1 MSLLLADGGST
12 KVQWQLRDS
21 SGDVADDFFTTGVNP
36 LVMEE
41 GQVEALIVPVLTG
54 RMADWESRGL
64 SVSEVRFYGAG
75 CKGEG
80 LAVMARVLRKATGA
94 KTVSVGSDM
103 LGACAALLG
112 DRPGIAC
119 ILGTGA
125 NSALYDGKEIIAST
139 PPLGYIL
146 GDEGSGTW
154 LGKRLISDRFKGLMP
169 RELAQRFDAA
179 YGLTEEECVRRVYR
193 PAEADGAPNRFLA
206 SLTPFLADNLSH
218 PYALDLLRE
227 GFGAFISRNVAGY
240 FRPEL
245 LARCGVTD
253 SRQLPVSF
261 CGGVAHAFRIQL
273 AETVRSFRLTPG
285 AIRRSPLES
294 DAGMC
299 HL

>member
-1 MSLLLADGGST
+1 MGLLLADGGST

-21 SGDVADDFFTTGVNP
+21 SGEMLDEFFTTGVNP

-80 LAVMARVLRKATGA
+80 LAVMERVLRKATGA
-94 KTVSVGSDM
+94 KTVTVGSDM
-103 LGACAALLG
+103 LGTCAALLG
-112 DRPGIAC
+112 ERPGIAC

-125 NSALYDGKEIIAST
+125 NSALYDGREIIAAT

-154 LGKRLISDRFKGLMP
+154 FGKRLISDRFKGLMP

-179 YGLTEEECVRRVYR
+179 YRLTEGECVQRVYR
-193 PAEADGAPNRFLA
+193 PTQADGASNRFLA
-206 SLTPFLADNLSH
+206 SLTPFLADNIGH
-218 PYALDLLRE
+218 PYCTALLRE
-227 GFGAFISRNVAGY
+227 GFGAFLSRNVMGY

-253 SRQLPVSF
+253 SRRIPVSF
-261 CGGVAHAFRIQL
+261 TGGVAHAFRFPL
-273 AETVRSFRLTPG
+273 LEVLETLRLTPG
-285 AIRRSPLES
+285 EIRRSPLEN
-294 DAGMC
+294 
-299 HL
+299 L